1 MSKKVMKHEHSELTK
16 TFFGYVDTSLFMN
29 YALAQFFTGMIGDA
43 FDKRKVL
50 TISFTFQALFFLML
64 AFYANKDLTGLLLLC
79 AIFSGI
85 GLIQSVDFPC
95 LIGTLGAWT

>member
-1 MSKKVMKHEHSELTK
+1 
-16 TFFGYVDTSLFMN
+16 MN